1 MGNPLVVTLAAG
13 AIAFLAISSAE
24 AHDASGSERRSK
36 AHRHG
41 PAPLSELAAGTALR
55 GAKDPDHGHA
65 GARTRINHQHGTGHR
80 DESGGKRSES
90 DHQHG
95 IETENLFGFT
105 LGSDTEEA
113 GARGAALEN
122 ILRVGKRAGT
132 YHGLAQKL
140 EYSFGVTNDLSLSF
154 ALLADY
160 HQVRNVPG
168 FDDVRGRYAFNGF
181 GAELRYRLLDRKTS
195 PFGLTLHVEP
205 SIARIDEVSGQA
217 GRKLG
222 SENKIIFDQELV
234 PDTLFGAVNF
244 IYDIERM
251 RERREDVV
259 ERAATVGITGAL
271 AYKITD
277 DLFVGSE
284 ARYLRAYEGFALDR
298 WRGHAV
304 YIGPTLHARIMEK
317 GWISLAWN
325 AQVAGREALN
335 RRERAEVLAE
345 YGEAVEAAVAAGE
358 PVPPVPVFRRRGP
371 RDLVNFEAHQFR
383 VKVGFEF

>member
-1 MGNPLVVTLAAG
+1 V
-13 AIAFLAISSAE
+13 
-24 AHDASGSERRSK
+24 
-36 AHRHG
+36 
-41 PAPLSELAAGTALR
+41 AAGTVLR
-55 GAKDPDHGHA
+55 GAKDPDHGPRGERDRGH
-65 GARTRINHQHGTGHR
+65 HQHGSGDGKHDSAKAR
-80 DESGGKRSES
+80 DGG
-90 DHQHG
+90 HQHG

-113 GARGAALEN
+113 GARGVALEN
-122 ILRVGKRAGT
+122 ILRIGKRAGS

-140 EYSFGVTNDLSLSF
+140 EYSFGVTDDLSLSF

-160 HQVRNVPG
+160 HRVRNVPG

-222 SENKIIFDQELV
+222 SENKIIFDQELI
-234 PDTLFGAVNF
+234 PDTLFGAVNL
-244 IYDIERM
+244 IYDIERV
-251 RERREDVV
+251 RERRDDVI
-259 ERAATVGITGAL
+259 ERAATVGIAGAL
-271 AYKITD
+271 AHKITD
-277 DLFVGSE
+277 DIFVGAE

-298 WRGHAV
+298 WKGHAF
-304 YIGPTLHARIMEK
+304 YIGPTVHARLMEK
-317 GWISLAWN
+317 GWISIAWN
-325 AQVAGREALN
+325 AQVAGGEALD
-335 RRERAEVLAE
+335 RRERAEALAE
-345 YGEAVEAAVAAGE
+345 YGEAVEAAVAGGD